1 MTTQAEAT
9 AAPVPFDMGNAE
21 YLLSPLSAGDIS
33 ELDNWLRARMV
44 RAARESLPDDATAD
58 QRRETIGA
66 AVLATA
72 GVCLLSDLCASVMAT
87 PDGLA
92 RVIWQSV
99 KRNHPRVTPR
109 RIEVLLLKDDS
120 AIDESLMAF
129 DIANN
134 SPTVKKKKTWKQRRR
149 DRKKGRRRTTA

>member
-1 MTTQAEAT
+1 MTTKAEAT
-9 AAPVPFDMGNAE
+9 AASVPFDMGSVE
-21 YLLSPLSAGDIS
+21 YQLSPLTDRDIS

-44 RAARESLPDDATAD
+44 RAARESLPDDATPE
-58 QRRETIGA
+58 QRQETIGA
-66 AVLATA
+66 AVVATA

-99 KRNHPRVTPR
+99 KRNHPGIMPNDV
-109 RIEVLLLKDDS
+109 EAALLKES
-120 AIDESLMAF
+120 NAIDEALMAF

-134 SPTVKKKKTWKQRRR
+134 SPTVKKKRTPRERRR
-149 DRKKGRRRTTA
+149 RRRRMMG